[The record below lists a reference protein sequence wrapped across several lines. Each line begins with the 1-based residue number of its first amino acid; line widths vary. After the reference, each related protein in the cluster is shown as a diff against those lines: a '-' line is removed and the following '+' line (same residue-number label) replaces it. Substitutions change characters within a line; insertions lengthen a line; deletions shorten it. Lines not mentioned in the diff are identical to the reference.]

1 MLFRSGRLVG
11 ALICVGLVSSISAMT
26 WIGPRVTVAVG
37 EDMRLLRMFAHK
49 SRNDVPTTAIL
60 FQLGIVNLLLLTQ
73 SFEAVLEFIQFSLIF
88 CNFFAVLGVIKLR
101 YTHPN
106 QPRPYWAW
114 GYPVTPLIFLAV
126 AGFMMYYLVT
136 NRPVQSLAGF
146 AMMIAGLAV
155 YYASR
160 LQDVLKPQYKM

>member
-1 MLFRSGRLVG
+1 
-11 ALICVGLVSSISAMT
+11 
-26 WIGPRVTVAVG
+26 
-37 EDMRLLRMFAHK
+37 
-49 SRNDVPTTAIL
+49 
-60 FQLGIVNLLLLTQ
+60 
-73 SFEAVLEFIQFSLIF
+73 
-88 CNFFAVLGVIKLR
+88 VIKLR

-106 QPRPYWAW
+106 QPRPYRAW

-146 AMMIAGLAV
+146 AMMIAGLAI
-155 YYASR
+155 YYAPR